1 MMGNH
6 SDTDLKLLVA
16 QLKEGSKQAFECLY
30 REHSKALLANIRYL
44 VKDKEVA
51 SEILQ
56 DVYLKIWES
65 RSSIDLD
72 RSYKGFL
79 YTVARNMIYD
89 YLRKLALD
97 ERRRLV
103 LISKTLEVYTHVEE
117 RLILKEHEK
126 LLSEALSQLSLQCRK
141 VYTLSKFE
149 GKSHQEISQL
159 LNISLATVNNHMVKS
174 NRQIRTFFLQNSEL
188 SWFVALLATATEI
201 NI

>member
-1 MMGNH
+1 MRNH

-30 REHSKALLANIRYL
+30 RVHSKALLANIRYL

-65 RSSIDLD
+65 RSNIDLD
-72 RSYKGFL
+72 RSYKSFL

-89 YLRKLALD
+89 HLRKLALD

-174 NRQIRTFFLQNSEL
+174 NRQIRTFFLQNTEL
-188 SWFVALLATATEI
+188 SWFVALLATATVL
-201 NI
+201 

>member
-1 MMGNH
+1 MTNH

-30 REHSKALLANIRYL
+30 RVHSKALLANIRYL

-65 RSSIDLD
+65 RNSIDLD

-117 RLILKEHEK
+117 QLILKEQEK
-126 LLSEALSQLSLQCRK
+126 LLTEALSELSMQCRK

-149 GKSHQEISQL
+149 GKSHQEISEL

-174 NRQIRTFFLQNSEL
+174 NRQIRTFFSENMEL
-188 SWFVALLATATEI
+188 SWFIALLATATVL
-201 NI
+201 

>member
-1 MMGNH
+1 MIDN
-6 SDTDLKLLVA
+6 SDIELKLLVA
-16 QLKEGSKQAFECLY
+16 QFNGGSKLAFERLY
-30 REHSKALLANIRYL
+30 RLHSKALLANIRSL

-65 RSSIDLD
+65 RNSIDLEK
-72 RSYKGFL
+72 SYKGFL
-79 YTVARNMIYD
+79 YTIARNMVYD

-97 ERRRLV
+97 QRRRLV
-103 LISKTLEVYTHVEE
+103 LISQTLEVYTHVEE
-117 RLILKEHEK
+117 QLICKEHEQ
-126 LLSEALSQLSLQCRK
+126 LLGKALSKLSLQCRK

-174 NRQIRTFFLQNSEL
+174 NRQVRAFFLQHSEL
-188 SWFVALLATATEI
+188 SLLALLVTATI
-201 NI
+201 S